1 MEDFNNLVDKIC
13 EEQNFDDIL
22 LEIID
27 LDNNKNIQVLLD
39 KIENDEKISK
49 ETKRVI
55 YDAVFAHID
64 FSNKELKNKIEH
76 IFRKGVESALK
87 YKNK

>member
-1 MEDFNNLVDKIC
+1 MEEFNNLVDKIC
-13 EEQNFDDIL
+13 DEQNFDDIL

-49 ETKRVI
+49 EIKRMI
-55 YDAVFAHID
+55 YDAIFSHID